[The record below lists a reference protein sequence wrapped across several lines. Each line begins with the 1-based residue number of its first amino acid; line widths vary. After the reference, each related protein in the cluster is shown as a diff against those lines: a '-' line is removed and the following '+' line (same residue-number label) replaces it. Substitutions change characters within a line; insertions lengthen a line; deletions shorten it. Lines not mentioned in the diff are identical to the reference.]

1 MWGLIAKITLV
12 PGKRDEMI
20 EILKQSAAD
29 MPGCISYVV
38 AKDTADESS
47 IWVTEVWDSQASHD
61 ASLSLPA
68 VKDAIP
74 RGKAIVS
81 SFERIA
87 VTIPV
92 CGELVCQWLTLTD
105 SQTAPGTHIYLV
117 VKTMRGFPGAC
128 HVSAI
133 TESGTIFVAIWSFA
147 GTAASKTLR
156 IAPSSFGKGTLFTP
170 EPIN

>member
-1 MWGLIAKITLV
+1 MWGLIARIALV

-38 AKDTADESS
+38 AKDTADENS

-81 SFERIA
+81 NFERIA
-87 VTIPV
+87 VTTPV
-92 CGELVCQWLTLTD
+92 WGARLPV
-105 SQTAPGTHIYLV
+105 AHPG
-117 VKTMRGFPGAC
+117 
-128 HVSAI
+128 
-133 TESGTIFVAIWSFA
+133 
-147 GTAASKTLR
+147 
-156 IAPSSFGKGTLFTP
+156 
-170 EPIN
+170 

>member
-1 MWGLIAKITLV
+1 VQIDRRKFLECLGSVALLPAAAGSQEATGMWGLIAKITLV

-47 IWVTEVWDSQASHD
+47 IWVTEAWDSQASHD

-92 CGELVCQWLTLTD
+92 CGELVRQSLIQAD
-105 SQTAPGTHIYLV
+105 PQTAPARIST
-117 VKTMRGFPGAC
+117 
-128 HVSAI
+128 
-133 TESGTIFVAIWSFA
+133 WS
-147 GTAASKTLR
+147 
-156 IAPSSFGKGTLFTP
+156 
-170 EPIN
+170 

>member
-1 MWGLIAKITLV
+1 MWGLIVKITLV

-38 AKDTADESS
+38 AKDTADENS

-81 SFERIA
+81 NFERIA
-87 VTIPV
+87 VTAPLWGARLPV
-92 CGELVCQWLTLTD
+92 VH
-105 SQTAPGTHIYLV
+105 PG
-117 VKTMRGFPGAC
+117 
-128 HVSAI
+128 
-133 TESGTIFVAIWSFA
+133 
-147 GTAASKTLR
+147 
-156 IAPSSFGKGTLFTP
+156 
-170 EPIN
+170 